1 MPSHSEMDVDTAPN
15 AVADIADV
23 PRAATDTPRS
33 LWPRILRKLLLGIIT
48 QYIIIAAT
56 VGLSLAA
63 TLHYYVTPQIT
74 AQFEAIA
81 KALQR

>member
-1 MPSHSEMDVDTAPN
+1 MQSHPDIDVDAATN
-15 AVADIADV
+15 AAADV
-23 PRAATDTPRS
+23 AEIPRAAAVTPPSPWLRA
-33 LWPRILRKLLLGIIT
+33 LRKVLLGIIT

-63 TLHYYVTPQIT
+63 TLHYYVTPQVT

-81 KALQR
+81 KALKR

>member
-1 MPSHSEMDVDTAPN
+1 MQSHSKVDMDATTD
-15 AVADIADV
+15 AVADIAEI
-23 PRAATDTPRS
+23 PRAAADAQGSPS
-33 LWPRILRKLLLGIIT
+33 LRAFRMVLLGIVT

-63 TLHYYVTPQIT
+63 TLRYYVTPQIT

-81 KALQR
+81 KAMKR